1 MGVKK
6 IGRKAEWFDTECM
19 DALKRKNEARI
30 IMLQYGTRSNC
41 EIYND
46 YRKKANKI
54 CRKKRREIMKNK
66 YTQSRNLKNRKFYRS
81 VLQMGTNQ
89 N

>member
-6 IGRKAEWFDTECM
+6 IGRKAEWFNTECM

-30 IMLQYGTRSNC
+30 IMLQYGARSNC
-41 EIYND
+41 GIYND

-54 CRKKRREIMKNK
+54 CRKKRIEELNYK
-66 YTQSRNLKNRKFYRS
+66 
-81 VLQMGTNQ
+81 
-89 N
+89 